1 MKIFL
6 TVLILFLNSC
16 YAQTDDEE
24 NNSFE
29 PQKIKPGTIKID
41 GIIKETEWG
50 SASKITSF
58 LELYSNNKPLF
69 NTEAFVLY
77 DSSFLYVAFK
87 SFFKNKETLNL
98 AHYPKDDERNLQGE
112 WVAICLDGYA
122 DGLSALFFIS
132 NCDGGQIDGSLN
144 MDGSPEMVF
153 SNEWKSAA
161 IVNDKFYV
169 IEMAIPFRDIPFD
182 TRKKDVEMA
191 FKLVRFDA
199 ANGREYDY
207 PEFDGNNYSHLS
219 QFRKVRFSGIEKSRV
234 KNLTGVDINA
244 LVEFK
249 KSRANLFDIKTFEGR
264 RIALGDASVI
274 DYKIFQK
281 KELPASTKPFEF
293 VYNSNE
299 NEVTKIFESTGIEPL
314 NRISDFDYFLERTLT
329 TSFIVIKDDTV
340 LFEKYYNG
348 YSRESIVTSFSIAK
362 SITSILVG
370 MAIEDGF
377 ITGENEPITNHIPE
391 LLGRNERFGEITIR
405 DLLTMSSGLRYEE
418 GGEYRDDDITYGH
431 YDLRYV
437 AINETDIIESPGS
450 RFLYNNYN
458 PLLLGLI
465 LERAV
470 GKPVTEYMHE
480 KLWGPI
486 GMNYD
491 GSWSTDENGF
501 EKMESGVNAHAID
514 FAKIGRL
521 MLKLGN
527 WNGEQIISSEWV
539 NKSTQTFDTA
549 SHIIPITDFLTMA
562 VDITATFGGE

>member
-1 MKIFL
+1 MIRL
-6 TVLILFLNSC
+6 SCTWRLNH
-16 YAQTDDEE
+16 
-24 NNSFE
+24 
-29 PQKIKPGTIKID
+29 
-41 GIIKETEWG
+41 
-50 SASKITSF
+50 
-58 LELYSNNKPLF
+58 
-69 NTEAFVLY
+69 
-77 DSSFLYVAFK
+77 
-87 SFFKNKETLNL
+87 FFKNKETLNL

-549 SHIIPITDFLTMA
+549 SSHYPDNGFFNNGGGYYSYFWWGMKRIGSMNDFFGIGNKGQYLYVCPNKKLIIVRHGIAYGIPAMRWARVFYEFANKLTD
-562 VDITATFGGE
+562 

>member
-1 MKIFL
+1 MKK
-6 TVLILFLNSC
+6 TTHLNLK
-16 YAQTDDEE
+16 
-24 NNSFE
+24 
-29 PQKIKPGTIKID
+29 KIKPGTIKID